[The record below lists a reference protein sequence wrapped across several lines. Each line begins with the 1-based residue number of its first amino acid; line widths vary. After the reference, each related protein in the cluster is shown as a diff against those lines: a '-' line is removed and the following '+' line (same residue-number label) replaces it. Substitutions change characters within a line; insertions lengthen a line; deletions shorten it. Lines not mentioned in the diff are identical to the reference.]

1 MRKPMQRNSII
12 FLATL
17 LCIVVLPLS
26 VNAGQCSDGQTFT
39 CPNCG
44 GIEVTNC
51 LTECDGFLNTDVEH
65 TMCFRRTL
73 FNNHDSS
80 DNPYQ
85 HYHFLWND
93 IVGTIVWFLAAGIA
107 TACGV
112 GGGGIYVPLG
122 IVLLRFAPKPASG
135 LSQASIFGASLG
147 GLLLNI
153 RNRHPNTK
161 IKNIPGE
168 CDTNGKPILPPPDDD
183 DDDDEEEDATGTN
196 LKYSIHSGKKYYTRP
211 LIDYD
216 MALFLAP
223 MEMAGAVMGT
233 LIQKVMPNWLYLLIA
248 SVILSFTSYKT
259 YKKFFVSYKKEKV
272 EREKN
277 KELELQRS
285 QRRSQREASRK
296 DSALQAAEDGSR
308 TPNKEEGEGENGE
321 SFLENG
327 KEKEE
332 IVTTNDDSQNEKTNT
347 RGSLVEE
354 KFTDEDKQKEKQLRQ
369 QYLEED
375 SRQYPRD
382 KLIAFM
388 ILWVGL
394 LLITF
399 LKGGKGVDSLVGITC
414 ESPWFGVLIAMQFF
428 WTIGFAGIYGHKLI
442 KKQALKDAVHYPYQ
456 PHDVI
461 WNRQKLR
468 FYAAFTFVAGIVAGL
483 IGIGGGMVLGPLMLV
498 MGIHPRV
505 STATT
510 ATMIVLTSSSVAI
523 MFVTSGL
530 VPWSYAVFFFFVCL
544 SGAFIGKK
552 FIDGYVKK
560 TGMASILIF
569 ILATIIGL
577 ATLGCLVIVFTSL
590 AKNNWCFEGFNE
602 FCYVSSGADSCVAKR
617 MMRLVDEIFA

>member
-1 MRKPMQRNSII
+1 MRKPLQRNSIK
-12 FLATL
+12 FLAAL

-26 VNAGQCSDGQTFT
+26 VNAGQCSNGQTFT

-44 GIEVTNC
+44 GIEVTDC
-51 LTECDGFLNTDVEH
+51 LTECDGFLNT
-65 TMCFRRTL
+65 
-73 FNNHDSS
+73 
-80 DNPYQ
+80 
-85 HYHFLWND
+85 
-93 IVGTIVWFLAAGIA
+93 AGIA

-122 IVLLRFAPKPASG
+122 IVLLRFAPKPSSG

-161 IKNIPGE
+161 IKNLPGE

-183 DDDDEEEDATGTN
+183 DDDEEEDDTGTN

-332 IVTTNDDSQNEKTNT
+332 TVTTNDDSQNEKTNT
-347 RGSLVEE
+347 RGSMVEE
-354 KFTDEDKQKEKQLRQ
+354 QFTDEDKRKEKQLRQ
-369 QYLEED
+369 QYLEDD

-590 AKNNWCFEGFNE
+590 AKNNWCFEGFNQ
-602 FCYVSSGADSCVAKR
+602 FCYVSNGADTCVAKR
-617 MMRLVDEIFA
+617 MMRLVDEFLPRSVSSI

>member
-1 MRKPMQRNSII
+1 MQRNSII

-147 GLLLNI
+147 GLLINI

-308 TPNKEEGEGENGE
+308 TPTKEEGEGENGE

-602 FCYVSSGADSCVAKR
+602 FCYVISGADSCVAKR

>member
-147 GLLLNI
+147 GLLINI

-308 TPNKEEGEGENGE
+308 TPTKEEGEGENGE

-602 FCYVSSGADSCVAKR
+602 FCYVISGADSCVAKR